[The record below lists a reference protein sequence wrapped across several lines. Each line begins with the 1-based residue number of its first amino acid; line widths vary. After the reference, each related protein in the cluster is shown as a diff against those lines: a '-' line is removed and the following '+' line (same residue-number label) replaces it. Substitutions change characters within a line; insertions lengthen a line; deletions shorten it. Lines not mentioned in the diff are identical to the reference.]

1 MASIRKGAAMVR
13 ATRTRNLYT
22 ALQYNSLGSPFATTT
37 RGQDPTGDSEGGVPP
52 GTVECN
58 T

>member
-1 MASIRKGAAMVR
+1 MTSTRKGAAMVR
-13 ATRTRNLYT
+13 ATRTRNIYT
-22 ALQYNSLGSPFATTT
+22 ALQYHSLDSPFVTTT
-37 RGQDPTGDSEGGVPP
+37 RGQDSTSDSEGGVPP